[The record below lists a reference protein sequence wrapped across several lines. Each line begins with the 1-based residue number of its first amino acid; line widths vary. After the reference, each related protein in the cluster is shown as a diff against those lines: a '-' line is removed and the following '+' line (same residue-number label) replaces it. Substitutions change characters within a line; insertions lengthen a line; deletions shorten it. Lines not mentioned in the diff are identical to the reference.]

1 MRPWML
7 PVAASIA
14 LVALLV
20 TSAGL
25 VVQTRRAAE
34 AEERAEELVREVD
47 DLRAEVRAL
56 EDELAASGRDGGDDD
71 GFGGLLDGLLG
82 GEAGGLDDLLGGL
95 LGGEADGLDGLLDG
109 LLGGTSGVP
118 GAACVTPTDGGFG
131 DLLGGLLGGSASL
144 PDDPDALVD
153 VIADQVAELR
163 ELAWEEEV
171 EVAFLDDAALR
182 ARLGELLAED
192 EDPDADDAER
202 RLLEALGAV
211 PPGTDLTRLRRD
223 LLDEQ
228 VAGFYSPETGEL
240 VVRVP
245 DDGRIRPIDRITV
258 AHELEHALADQALG
272 LPDLDGF
279 GDDAD
284 AALAALAVVEGDA
297 TLLMN
302 LWALEHVSVT
312 DQLGA
317 AFGGDLAAA
326 QASLAAVPPY
336 LQREL
341 LFAYTD
347 GLDLICDRYLE
358 GGWGA
363 VDAAYAD
370 LPTTTAEVL
379 FGEEAH
385 RPSATATFAAPSG
398 YEEVHASTFGAAPLS
413 WLFEAPGGEERRAI
427 DRPRERAAV
436 WAGGRA
442 QVWADGD
449 ATAVGVALLDGGS
462 GPALCTSVGEW
473 YEAAFPEADAQRRE
487 GATVFEGVEQTAIL
501 RCEADDVLLVTAPDL
516 PTATRIVGG

>member
-1 MRPWML
+1 MI
-7 PVAASIA
+7 PVAASVA
-14 LVALLV
+14 LVALLI

-34 AEERAEELVREVD
+34 AEERADELAAEVAE
-47 DLRAEVRAL
+47 LRAEVEAL
-56 EDELAASGRDGGDDD
+56 EDQLAAGGAADPL
-71 GFGGLLDGLLG
+71 GGLLG
-82 GEAGGLDDLLGGL
+82 GDAGGLDDLLGGL
-95 LGGEADGLDGLLDG
+95 LGGGGGDGLDGMLDG
-109 LLGGTSGVP
+109 LLGGAGGVP
-118 GAACVTPTDGGFG
+118 GAACLTPAGGVG
-131 DLLGGLLGGSASL
+131 DLLGGLLGGSAPV
-144 PDDPDALVD
+144 PDDPDDLVD
-153 VIADQVAELR
+153 LIADQVAAMRQLD
-163 ELAWEEEV
+163 WQEEV
-171 EVAFLDDAALR
+171 EVAFLDDAQLR
-182 ARLGELLAED
+182 ARLDELLSED
-192 EDPDADDAER
+192 EDPEADDAER

-211 PPGTDLTRLRRD
+211 PPGTDLTQLRRD

-228 VAGFYSPETGEL
+228 VAGFYSPDTGEL

-245 DDGRIRPIDRITV
+245 DDGRIRPLDRITV
-258 AHELEHALADQALG
+258 AHELEHALADQTLG
-272 LPDLDGF
+272 LPELDGF

-341 LFAYTD
+341 LFPYTE
-347 GLDLICDRYLE
+347 GLELICDRYLD

-379 FGEEAH
+379 FGGDAN
-385 RPSATATFAAPSG
+385 ATGAPATFTAPAG
-398 YEEVHASTFGAAPLS
+398 FDEVHTATFGAAPLS
-413 WLFEAPGGEERRAI
+413 WLFEAPGGDEDRAL
-427 DRPRERAAV
+427 DRPRERAAA

-442 QVWADGD
+442 WAWADGD
-449 ATAVGVALLDGGS
+449 ATATGLALIDGGGGS
-462 GPALCTSVGEW
+462 APLCASVEDW
-473 YEAAFPEADAQRRE
+473 YGAAFPDARRQQAE
-487 GATVFEGVEQTAIL
+487 GATVFTAPAQTAVL
-501 RCEADDVLLVTAPDL
+501 RCDGDDVRLATAPDL
-516 PTATRIVGG
+516 ATATRIVAD